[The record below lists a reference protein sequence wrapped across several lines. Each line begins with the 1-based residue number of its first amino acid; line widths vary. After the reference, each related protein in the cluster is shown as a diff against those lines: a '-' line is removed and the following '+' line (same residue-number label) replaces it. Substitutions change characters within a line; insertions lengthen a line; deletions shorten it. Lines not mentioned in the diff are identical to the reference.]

1 MSENF
6 PKNWLLKR
14 IEILNSNVGMCSLM
28 LNPNTSCDILNEG
41 FGSSHHENA
50 LDTTYNFYKL

>member
-14 IEILNSNVGMCSLM
+14 IEILNSNVGMNSLM
-28 LNPNTSCDILNEG
+28 LNPNTLSDILDEG
-41 FGSSHHENA
+41 FGSSHH
-50 LDTTYNFYKL
+50 